1 MATPPAESVTQLL
14 QALSQGHTSAQKELW
29 SLIYEELHGLA
40 RGQMAKEP
48 AGLTLQSTALVHE
61 AYLRLIGDENVQ
73 WANRRHFFGA
83 AANAMRRIRID
94 DARRRGRQKRGGGQ
108 QRVPIDEANAVLDQ
122 DPAQV
127 LAIDE
132 ALTKLEQADPR
143 KAEVVM
149 LRYFAGLSV
158 DETAEALGVAPRT
171 VDSEW
176 RFAKA
181 WLHRELKRGDT
192 SDAG

>member
-1 MATPPAESVTQLL
+1 MTAPSKGSVTQLL
-14 QALSQGHTSAQKELW
+14 QAVSQGHASAQQELW

-40 RGQMAKEP
+40 RGQMVNEP
-48 AGLTLQSTALVHE
+48 AGVTLQSTALVHE
-61 AYLRLIGDENVQ
+61 AYLRLIGNENVQ

-94 DARRRGRQKRGGGQ
+94 EARRRGRQKRGGGQ
-108 QRVPIDEANAVLDQ
+108 QRVPIDEADAVFDQ

-132 ALTKLEQADPR
+132 ALVKLEQTDPR
-143 KAEVVM
+143 KAEIVM

-158 DETAEALGVAPRT
+158 DETARAMGVSPRT

-181 WLHRELKRGDT
+181 WLHRELRSGDT
-192 SDAG
+192 SDAE